1 MENDDNGQNFLE
13 VEFSYLSL
21 STHESLHRWI
31 SHFSVGSIVF
41 DIFHHYSSA
50 IYLTLYIGK
59 ENRKGMLERFGK
71 QNKEMSMKSFFNL
84 MLRAA
89 VCEIDPTLSPINC
102 ICYLR

>member
-13 VEFSYLSL
+13 VEFSYLPL

-59 ENRKGMLERFGK
+59 ENRKGMFERFGK
-71 QNKEMSMKSFFNL
+71 QNKEMSLKSFCNL
-84 MLRAA
+84 ILRAA
-89 VCEIDPTLSPINC
+89 IFEIDPTLSPINC

>member
-31 SHFSVGSIVF
+31 SHFSVGSIVI
-41 DIFHHYSSA
+41 DNFHHYSSA

-59 ENRKGMLERFGK
+59 EIRKGMFERFGK
-71 QNKEMSMKSFFNL
+71 QNKEMSLKSFLNL

-89 VCEIDPTLSPINC
+89 VFEIDPTLSPINF

>member
-13 VEFSYLSL
+13 VEFSYLPL

-59 ENRKGMLERFGK
+59 ENGRECWRDLVNKIRK
-71 QNKEMSMKSFFNL
+71 
-84 MLRAA
+84 
-89 VCEIDPTLSPINC
+89 CH
-102 ICYLR
+102 